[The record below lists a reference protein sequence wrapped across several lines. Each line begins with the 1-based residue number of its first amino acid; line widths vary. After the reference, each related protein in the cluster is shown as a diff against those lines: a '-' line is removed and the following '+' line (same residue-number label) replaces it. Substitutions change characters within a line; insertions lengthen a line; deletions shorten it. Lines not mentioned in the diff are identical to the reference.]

1 MRSLQRITRRKSK
14 NNSLEEERKKRRQ
27 GSEKQ
32 ILRLGAFEVMSS
44 GTDNPGDYSEA
55 KSFPGVDALQAAT
68 VKVLQLLHTGN
79 YRSRKTKDT
88 SQHGIGQFGH
98 SLVTAGKC
106 DSFTPERA
114 RVKSELLYIQRT
126 SG

>member
-32 ILRLGAFEVMSS
+32 ILRLGAFEVISS
-44 GTDNPGDYSEA
+44 GVDSPGDYRGWR
-55 KSFPGVDALQAAT
+55 SFSGIGALQVAT
-68 VKVLQLLHTGN
+68 VKVLQLLHTGDS
-79 YRSRKTKDT
+79 RSRKGKDT
-88 SQHGIGQFGH
+88 SQQGIGQFGH

-106 DSFTPERA
+106 DSFTPGRA
-114 RVKSELLYIQRT
+114 RIKSELLHTQKT